1 MDVAA
6 PRRKTRMSHWK
17 RRLNKAP
24 PIQTAAD
31 IAQLLKDDGQARCQY
46 CYELFPRFQIL
57 AHERK
62 CLSTRGYIETMGKG
76 EKTLPPRL
84 KTPQNANVREDIEE

>member
-1 MDVAA
+1 
-6 PRRKTRMSHWK
+6 MSYWK

-57 AHERK
+57 AHEQK
-62 CLSTRGYIETMGKG
+62 CLSMRGYKEIAPEDKISPQNRS
-76 EKTLPPRL
+76 KRL
-84 KTPQNANVREDIEE
+84 KSLSRSQDES